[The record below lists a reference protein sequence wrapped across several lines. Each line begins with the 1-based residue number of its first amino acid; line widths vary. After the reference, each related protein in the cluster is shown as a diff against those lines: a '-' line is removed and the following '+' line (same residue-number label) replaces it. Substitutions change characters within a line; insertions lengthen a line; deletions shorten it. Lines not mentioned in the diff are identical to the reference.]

1 MSRVHRPWLI
11 LLMVVVSVSTSPF
24 AGAQP
29 EGQPGEAAQLP
40 ELRVVASIKPLALI
54 AQDLLG
60 NWGQVEVLVKGAASP
75 HDYALKVSDMRSLHD
90 AHLLIWMGPELE
102 RFLEKALAGLPS
114 DRLLSLGHHL
124 ESPGSGHEEESHV
137 HNNDLHQWL
146 DPRLAQDMARAIAKR
161 LQHLYPSVAAT
172 IEGRLAD
179 QLARYQELHEDLKRI
194 LTPLKDTG
202 FVVQH
207 RGYDHFVQAYDLKQV
222 AWISASPEQP
232 PGVRHLYELEKSLE
246 TRSPD
251 RQVRCLFVERSHE
264 SQTAGKLADQLQ
276 LKLQGLD
283 ILGKT
288 SSSYPEMMHKLA
300 RDFIG
305 CLSGPR

>member
-1 MSRVHRPWLI
+1 MLRLHRPWLM
-11 LLMVVVSVSTSPF
+11 LLMVVVSVSPF
-24 AGAQP
+24 VSAQP
-29 EGQPGEAAQLP
+29 EDQPGEAAPLP
-40 ELRVVASIKPLALI
+40 ELRLVASIKPLALI

-75 HDYALKVSDMRSLHD
+75 HDYALKVSDMRILND

-102 RFLEKALAGLPS
+102 RFLEKAVAGLSS
-114 DRLLSLGHHL
+114 DRRLSLGHHY
-124 ESPGSGHEEESHV
+124 ESPESGHEEEAHV
-137 HNNDLHQWL
+137 HNSDLHQWL

-161 LQHLYPSVAAT
+161 LQHLYPSAAAT
-172 IEGRLAD
+172 IEDRLAE
-179 QLARYQELHEDLKRI
+179 QLDRYEELHKDLKRV
-194 LTPLKDTG
+194 LTPVADIG

-207 RGYDHFVQAYDLKQV
+207 RGYDLFVQAYHLNQV
-222 AWISASPEQP
+222 AWISTSPEQP

-251 RQVRCLFVERSHE
+251 RPVRCLFVELSHE
-264 SQTAGKLADQLQ
+264 SQTAGKLADQLE

-283 ILGKT
+283 ILGET
-288 SSSYPEMMHKLA
+288 SASYPEMMRKLA